1 MGTPSCVRD
10 LIVARQIMTVIIE
23 SCTLELIAKY
33 KNPFVKKI
41 VISLLTISLIAGIV
55 WQNRLNILLSI
66 APTLRAWQFPVGPNQ
81 PVLWTQ
87 GPTQASL
94 PPSQRPPNIILILA
108 DDMGFN
114 DISLHNGGAADG
126 SLQTTAIDGLAQDGV
141 QFQSGYA
148 ANAVCAPS
156 RASILTGRYSTR
168 FGFEFTPFFKIGATI
183 FQWAQDLSPGA
194 LPVHFND
201 TGIEN
206 MPNMTAQGLPPSEIT
221 IAELLRDAGYY
232 TAHIGKWHLGGS
244 TDMPEMLPQNQGF
257 IDSLYMSGMLYRP
270 EDHPDVVNAKR
281 PNQSIERMVWSTAQY
296 AASFNGSA
304 RFEPQGYLTD
314 YYTNEALKVIDQHQN
329 EPFFL
334 YLAHWGIHNPL
345 QAARADYE
353 ALSHI
358 EDHTLRVYAAMIRAL
373 DRSVRRITEKL
384 AETGLADNTLI
395 VFTSDNGGASYIG
408 LPNINQPYRGWKLT
422 LFEGG
427 THVPFLAKWPAK
439 IEAGTQFDAPIHH
452 MDLFSTFAAAA
463 GAPIPTDRII
473 DGVNLLPYLNGSKA
487 EAPHE
492 TLFWLEGHQE
502 TVLHRG
508 MKLIRAQQPRKFWL
522 FDLKTDPTEQFNLA
536 TQQPETVKRLNE
548 RLDAHRLAQAA
559 PMWPSLINAPQLID
573 KHGEQPFEVGD
584 EFIYWAN

>member
-1 MGTPSCVRD
+1 M
-10 LIVARQIMTVIIE
+10 
-23 SCTLELIAKY
+23 
-33 KNPFVKKI
+33 KKI
-41 VISLLTISLIAGIV
+41 VISTLFISLIAGSL
-55 WQNRLNILLSI
+55 WHNRLDILLSI
-66 APTLRAWQFPVGPNQ
+66 APSLRAWQLPVGPNQ

-87 GPTQASL
+87 GPTQANLS
-94 PPSQRPPNIILILA
+94 PSQRPPNIILILA

-126 SLQTTAIDGLAQDGV
+126 SLQTTAIDALAQDGV
-141 QFQSGYA
+141 QFRSGYA

-183 FQWAQDLSPGA
+183 FKWAQDLNPGP
-194 LPVHFND
+194 LPVYFND
-201 TGIEN
+201 AGIEN
-206 MPNMTAQGLPPSEIT
+206 MPDMTAQGLPPSEIT
-221 IAELLRDAGYY
+221 IAELLKDAGYY

-244 TDMPEMLPQNQGF
+244 AEMPEMLPQNQGF
-257 IDSLYMSGMLYRP
+257 IDSLYMSGMLYLP
-270 EDHPDVVNAKR
+270 EDHPEVVNAKR
-281 PNQSIERMVWSTAQY
+281 ENQSIERMVWSTAQY
-296 AASFNGSA
+296 AASFNGGPA
-304 RFEPQGYLTD
+304 FEPSGYVTD
-314 YYTNEALKVIDQHQN
+314 YYTDEAIKVIDQHQN

-358 EDHTLRVYAAMIRAL
+358 EDHTLRVYAAMILAL

-384 AETGLADNTLI
+384 TETGLADNTLI

-439 IEAGTQFDAPIHH
+439 IEAGSQFDAPIHH
-452 MDLFSTFAAAA
+452 MDLFSTFAGAA
-463 GAPIPTDRII
+463 GVATPSDRII
-473 DGVNLLPYLNGSKA
+473 DGVNLLPYLNGSEA

-508 MKLIRAQQPRKFWL
+508 MKLIRAQQPRKVWL
-522 FDLKTDPTEQFNLA
+522 FDLAVDPTEQFNLA
-536 TQQPETVKRLNE
+536 NEQPETVKLLNE
-548 RLDAHRLAQAA
+548 KLDAHRVAQAQ

-573 KHGEQPFEVGD
+573 KHGEQPYEVGD
-584 EFIYWAN
+584 AFIYWPN

>member
-1 MGTPSCVRD
+1 M
-10 LIVARQIMTVIIE
+10 
-23 SCTLELIAKY
+23 
-33 KNPFVKKI
+33 KKL
-41 VISLLTISLIAGIV
+41 VISIVLASLIAGSL
-55 WQNRLNILLSI
+55 WHNRLNILLAI
-66 APTLRAWQFPVGPNQ
+66 APTLRDWQYPVGPNQ
-81 PVLWTQ
+81 PIQWTQ
-87 GPTQASL
+87 GPAQASL

-126 SLQTTAIDGLAQDGV
+126 SLQTTAIDALAQDGV
-141 QFQSGYA
+141 QFRSGYA

-183 FQWAQDLSPGA
+183 FQWTQDLNPGA
-194 LPVHFND
+194 LPVYFNHA
-201 TGIEN
+201 GIED
-206 MPNMTAQGLPPSEIT
+206 MPDINAQGLPPSEIT
-221 IAELLRDAGYY
+221 IAELLKNAGYY

-244 TDMPEMLPQNQGF
+244 ADEPEMLPQNQGF
-257 IDSLYMSGMLYRP
+257 IDSLYMAGMLYLP

-281 PNQSIERMVWSTAQY
+281 ENQSIERMVWSAAQY
-296 AASFNGSA
+296 AASFNGGP
-304 RFEPQGYLTD
+304 RFEPSSYLTD
-314 YYTNEALKVIDQHQN
+314 YYTDEALRVIDQHQN

-345 QAARADYE
+345 QATRADYE

-384 AETGLADNTLI
+384 DETGLADNTLV

-408 LPNINQPYRGWKLT
+408 LSNINQPYRGWKLT

-427 THVPFLAKWPAK
+427 THVPFLAKWPAQ
-439 IEAGTQFDAPIHH
+439 IEAGSQFDAPIHH

-463 GAPIPTDRII
+463 GVATPKDRII
-473 DGVNLLPYLNGSKA
+473 DGVNLLPHLNGTQTTP
-487 EAPHE
+487 PHE
-492 TLFWLEGHQE
+492 TLFWLQGHQE

-508 MKLIRAQQPRKFWL
+508 MKLIRAQEPRKVWL
-522 FDLKTDPTEQFNLA
+522 FDLKADPTEQFNLA
-536 TQQPETVKRLNE
+536 NERPETVKLLNE
-548 RLDAHRLAQAA
+548 KLDAHRAAQAK
-559 PMWPSLINAPQLID
+559 PMWPSLVNAPQLID
-573 KHGEQPFEVGD
+573 KQGEEPFEAGD
-584 EFIYWAN
+584 EYIYWPN

>member
-221 IAELLRDAGYY
+221 IAELLRDAGY
-232 TAHIGKWHLGGS
+232 
-244 TDMPEMLPQNQGF
+244 
-257 IDSLYMSGMLYRP
+257 
-270 EDHPDVVNAKR
+270 
-281 PNQSIERMVWSTAQY
+281 
-296 AASFNGSA
+296 
-304 RFEPQGYLTD
+304 
-314 YYTNEALKVIDQHQN
+314 
-329 EPFFL
+329 
-334 YLAHWGIHNPL
+334 
-345 QAARADYE
+345 
-353 ALSHI
+353 
-358 EDHTLRVYAAMIRAL
+358 
-373 DRSVRRITEKL
+373 
-384 AETGLADNTLI
+384 
-395 VFTSDNGGASYIG
+395 
-408 LPNINQPYRGWKLT
+408 
-422 LFEGG
+422 
-427 THVPFLAKWPAK
+427 
-439 IEAGTQFDAPIHH
+439 
-452 MDLFSTFAAAA
+452 
-463 GAPIPTDRII
+463 
-473 DGVNLLPYLNGSKA
+473 
-487 EAPHE
+487 
-492 TLFWLEGHQE
+492 
-502 TVLHRG
+502 
-508 MKLIRAQQPRKFWL
+508 
-522 FDLKTDPTEQFNLA
+522 
-536 TQQPETVKRLNE
+536 
-548 RLDAHRLAQAA
+548 
-559 PMWPSLINAPQLID
+559 
-573 KHGEQPFEVGD
+573 
-584 EFIYWAN
+584 

>member
-1 MGTPSCVRD
+1 
-10 LIVARQIMTVIIE
+10 
-23 SCTLELIAKY
+23 
-33 KNPFVKKI
+33 VKK
-41 VISLLTISLIAGIV
+41 VILSLVTISLIAGV
-55 WQNRLNILLSI
+55 GWLNRLDILLSI
-66 APTLRAWQFPVGPNQ
+66 APTLRNLQFPVGPNQ
-81 PVLWTQ
+81 PIHWTQ
-87 GPTQASL
+87 GPAEARQPAG
-94 PPSQRPPNIILILA
+94 QRPPNIILILA

-126 SLQTTAIDGLAQDGV
+126 GLQTTAIDALAKEGV

-156 RASILTGRYSTR
+156 RASIMTGRYSTR

-194 LPVHFND
+194 LPVYFNQQ
-201 TGIEN
+201 GIEN
-206 MPNMTAQGLPPSEIT
+206 MPQMSAQGLPPSEIT
-221 IAELLRDAGYY
+221 IAELLQSAGYY

-244 TDMPEMLPQNQGF
+244 TEMPEMLPQSQGF
-257 IDSLYMSGMLYRP
+257 VDSLYLSGMLYLP

-304 RFEPQGYLTD
+304 TFEPPGYLTD
-314 YYTNEALKVIDQHQN
+314 YYTDEAVKVIEQHQN

-384 AETGLADNTLI
+384 EETGLAENTLI

-439 IEAGTQFDAPIHH
+439 IQPGTLFAPPIHH

-463 GAPIPTDRII
+463 GASLPTDRII
-473 DGVNLLPYLNGSKA
+473 DGVDLLPFLAGSTLD
-487 EAPHE
+487 APHE

-508 MKLIRAQQPRKFWL
+508 MKLIRAQQPGKVWL
-522 FDLKTDPTEQFNLA
+522 FDLTTDPTEQFNLA
-536 TQQPETVKRLNE
+536 SAQPETVASLNQ
-548 RLDAHRLAQAA
+548 RLDEHRLAQAP

-573 KHGEQPFEVGD
+573 KHGEQRYEVGD
-584 EFIYWAN
+584 DFIYWPN